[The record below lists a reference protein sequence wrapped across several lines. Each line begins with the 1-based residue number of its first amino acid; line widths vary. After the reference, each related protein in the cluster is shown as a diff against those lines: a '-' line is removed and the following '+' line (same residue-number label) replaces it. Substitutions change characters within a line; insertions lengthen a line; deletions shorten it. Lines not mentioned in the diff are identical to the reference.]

1 MLDDII
7 QQLAEFRERL
17 IDLTTRNN
25 LLNANLGT
33 KSQVL
38 RFVDELPNQ
47 VFEYILHEGNAMY
60 LDAVPEPSELEFYIN
75 QGFITEGET
84 LTEVEEK
91 LDELTPEEREILEEK
106 LAEFLNRTSLVHA
119 KYLGINTA
127 YELPVVDNDEELHDK
142 HQDNRL
148 QTILYNKDLDA
159 LASRIRR
166 YANTTLQEKGI
177 NSLYLSFGYLEWIDP
192 TKPDTKN
199 LAPLLS
205 IPVGIF
211 RETKKEVKL
220 RRGSIDKSE
229 GPISNTS
236 IPGTLKISSI
246 LSIAC

>member
-1 MLDDII
+1 MLNDII
-7 QQLAEFRERL
+7 QQLEEFRQRL

-25 LLNANLGT
+25 LLNANLGA

-47 VFEYILHEGNAMY
+47 VFDFMLHESNTMY
-60 LDAVPEPSELEFYIN
+60 LDAVPEPSELEFYID
-75 QGFITEGET
+75 QGFITEEET

-106 LAEFLNRTSLVHA
+106 LAEFLNRTALEHA
-119 KYLGINTA
+119 NYLEINTA
-127 YELPVVDNDEELHDK
+127 YELPFVVDDEQEDK

-159 LASRIRR
+159 LASKIRR
-166 YANTTLQEKGI
+166 YSNSTLQEKGI

-192 TKPDTKN
+192 TRPDKKN

-211 RETKKEVKL
+211 RETKKECKVKK
-220 RRGSIDKSE
+220 RFSRSI
-229 GPISNTS
+229 
-236 IPGTLKISSI
+236 
-246 LSIAC
+246 